1 MVMANQEGW
10 TLVLNEILLNFSDFG
25 LPMKRMLNAFWLF
38 QLVVSMRIQGRDIL
52 IERGC
57 SLSDWRVKSSQ

>member
-25 LPMKRMLNAFWLF
+25 LQMKRMLNAFWLF
-38 QLVVSMRIQGRDIL
+38 QLAVTG
-52 IERGC
+52 EYE
-57 SLSDWRVKSSQ
+57 DWRA

>member
-25 LPMKRMLNAFWLF
+25 FTDEEDAKC
-38 QLVVSMRIQGRDIL
+38 IL
-52 IERGC
+52 AIPTGGEYEDTRA
-57 SLSDWRVKSSQ
+57 